1 MDEARALVEIA
12 AAAAAPAPGPEA
24 SADPPTT
31 LPEAPNLSARGG
43 RTRVRGSAPAAA
55 LLPGPLSTA
64 EMPLWVSTAAAAF
77 LGLLKVTRN
86 QRRRK
91 KKMKGEA

>member
-1 MDEARALVEIA
+1 MDEARGLVEIA

-31 LPEAPNLSARGG
+31 LPEAPNLSAWGG
-43 RTRVRGSAPAAA
+43 RPRVRGSAA

-64 EMPLWVSTAAAAF
+64 EMPLWVSAAAAAF

-86 QRRRK
+86 QRRGK